1 MPIKRDSLAV
11 ILDRVYANYISLFKP
26 LDKTPRMSLLKV
38 FSSVDAGMYHQLLGD
53 IEFLSRQLFPD
64 TAEGAFLREHWSS
77 RVTPLYAT
85 GAAGEIIVTGTA
97 GKTIPA
103 GVVFQSQSGERYYT
117 ESAHQIESGGSVI
130 IHVKA
135 EGQGLH
141 TNLAG
146 GAELSIVSS
155 IPQGIDSK
163 AVAGNGGITGGANSE
178 SDEEYLARV
187 LIALR
192 NPTRYGKK
200 DDFAAWARDASPE
213 VSAAW
218 EFKNFGVFGALLIQV
233 INGTQIDGA
242 SPVGGLDGITA
253 YINEYAPP
261 VIFTVRSPQ
270 IIHINPALTLPA
282 QEDTQTNRE
291 LAVSRIKTYMQMT
304 ARPGGL
310 TTAGALKTAII
321 DGVQITDATVKI
333 GGSVIGTVP
342 TTILEYPYIGDV
354 TWE

>member
-1 MPIKRDSLAV
+1 VPIKRDSLAV

-85 GAAGEIIVTGTA
+85 GAAGEIIVTGTP
-97 GKTIPA
+97 GKAIPA
-103 GVVFQSQSGERYYT
+103 GVVFQSQHGERYYT
-117 ESAHQIESGGSVI
+117 ESAHQIESGGSAVVS
-130 IHVKA
+130 VKA

-141 TNLAG
+141 TNLTEGAG
-146 GAELSIVSS
+146 FSIVSS

-163 AVAGNGGITGGANSE
+163 AVVAQGGITGGANSE

-200 DDFAAWARDASPE
+200 DDFAAWARDASLR
-213 VSAAW
+213 S
-218 EFKNFGVFGALLIQV
+218 FGG
-233 INGTQIDGA
+233 
-242 SPVGGLDGITA
+242 VG
-253 YINEYAPP
+253 
-261 VIFTVRSPQ
+261 V
-270 IIHINPALTLPA
+270 
-282 QEDTQTNRE
+282 
-291 LAVSRIKTYMQMT
+291 
-304 ARPGGL
+304 
-310 TTAGALKTAII
+310 
-321 DGVQITDATVKI
+321 
-333 GGSVIGTVP
+333 
-342 TTILEYPYIGDV
+342 
-354 TWE
+354 